1 MIARGEYNIYK
12 YRKIFICTPLFGRR
26 AEAKRSVRRADVRC
40 GPHNRFGGIRIVCVR
55 KPPCGRAAGTP
66 DGLRIEEQQGL
77 FGFLYGPA
85 QRSRADAKG
94 GCMQFS
100 VQYYRSGYREV
111 PEFFALA
118 ARKT

>member
-1 MIARGEYNIYK
+1 MCAAVRTTASAG
-12 YRKIFICTPLFGRR
+12 CALSACGSRR
-26 AEAKRSVRRADVRC
+26 AAARRL
-40 GPHNRFGGIRIVCVR
+40 P
-55 KPPCGRAAGTP
+55 P